1 MIIISTNLIN
11 NIKRD
16 MNGSKKDEDQSVNNI
31 KETIEIMSKKLL
43 EKAKN
48 DDIDLD
54 VKDLKDLSSV
64 YSVLTQQ
71 IADDSVTGA
80 PPVTSG
86 VAIYLNTSLNGK
98 IQDDEE
104 DEDEADISNGLAQLS
119 DNDIDNLSES
129 QLDKQNI
136 DNYNKLNQK

>member
-71 IADDSVTGA
+71 IADGSVTGA